1 MLVVYDFT
9 NISQFKIIP
18 PKSASKYGE
27 CVDFPQFFSQ
37 ITTIEIVGKKEE
49 RVVVSL
55 SKHLE
60 TEEWLGKTN
69 IVSVLM

>member
-1 MLVVYDFT
+1 MLLVYDFT

-18 PKSASKYGE
+18 AKSASKYGE

-37 ITTIEIVGKKEE
+37 ITTIEMVVKREE
-49 RVVVSL
+49 RVGVSVSL

-60 TEEWLGKTN
+60 RGGQTLG
-69 IVSVLM
+69 LC

>member
-9 NISQFKIIP
+9 NISQSKII

-27 CVDFPQFFSQ
+27 SGDFPQFFSQ
-37 ITTIEIVGKKEE
+37 ITTIEILGKKEE
-49 RVVVSL
+49 RVGVSL

-60 TEEWLGKTN
+60 TGE
-69 IVSVLM
+69 M

>member
-18 PKSASKYGE
+18 AKSASKYGE

-37 ITTIEIVGKKEE
+37 ITTIEIFGKKEE
-49 RVVVSL
+49 SWCFPVQTPGED
-55 SKHLE
+55 KHI
-60 TEEWLGKTN
+60 GCVDVK
-69 IVSVLM
+69 

>member
-18 PKSASKYGE
+18 AKSASKYGE

-37 ITTIEIVGKKEE
+37 ITTIEMVVKREE
-49 RVVVSL
+49 RVGVSVSL

-60 TEEWLGKTN
+60 RGGQTLG
-69 IVSVLM
+69 LC